1 MNDMPDSVLLVED
14 DSDIAELIRVNLLE
28 LGVVTI
34 VQEQGDK
41 ALQMALDNDYSL
53 LILDVMLP
61 GVSGLDICRQVR
73 EQKQSQAIIM
83 LTAKSSET
91 DRVLGLELG
100 ADDYIT
106 KPFSV
111 RELQARVQLTI
122 AQSPCLRG
130 CQHC

>member
-1 MNDMPDSVLLVED
+1 MP
-14 DSDIAELIRVNLLE
+14 
-28 LGVVTI
+28 
-34 VQEQGDK
+34 QEQGDL
-41 ALQMALDNDYSL
+41 ALQQALDNDYSL

-100 ADDYIT
+100 ADD
-106 KPFSV
+106 
-111 RELQARVQLTI
+111 
-122 AQSPCLRG
+122 
-130 CQHC
+130 